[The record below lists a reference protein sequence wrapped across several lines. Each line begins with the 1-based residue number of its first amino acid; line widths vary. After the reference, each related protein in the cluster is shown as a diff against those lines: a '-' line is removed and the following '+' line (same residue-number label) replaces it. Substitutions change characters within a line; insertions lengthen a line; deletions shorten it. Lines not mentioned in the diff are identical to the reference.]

1 MMLQASKEHTALAAI
16 TQELGSLKE
25 TARIRYKA
33 ELLGVFGS
41 YARGEQ
47 HEGSDVDILVRFDRG
62 ATLFDMVG
70 LEYFLEEAL
79 GLKPDIVS
87 EKSIK
92 PRLRQ
97 SVLNEL
103 IPL

>member
-1 MMLQASKEHTALAAI
+1 M
-16 TQELGSLKE
+16 
-25 TARIRYKA
+25 RYKA

-47 HEGSDVDILVRFDRG
+47 QEGSDLDILVRFDYG

-70 LEYFLEEAL
+70 LEFFLQDAL
-79 GLKPDIVS
+79 GIKPDIVS

-92 PRLRQ
+92 PRIRS
-97 SVLNEL
+97 SVLSDIIEL
-103 IPL
+103 